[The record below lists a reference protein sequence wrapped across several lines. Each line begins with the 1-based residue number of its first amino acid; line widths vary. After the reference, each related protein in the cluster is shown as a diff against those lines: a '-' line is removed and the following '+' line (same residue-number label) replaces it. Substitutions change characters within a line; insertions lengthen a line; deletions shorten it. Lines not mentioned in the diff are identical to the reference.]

1 MFVLPLPPLVRLTA
15 LVWLTVIP
23 HEDDTEPEKLTVP
36 AKLFWEETLSVKLAE
51 PAAVT
56 GAGGANEQYGAVV
69 TLTWPH
75 CVALTCVST

>member
-1 MFVLPLPPLVRLTA
+1 MLVLPLPPLVRPTTGLIG
-15 LVWLTVIP
+15 LTVIP

-56 GAGGANEQYGAVV
+56 GAGAANE
-69 TLTWPH
+69 
-75 CVALTCVST
+75 